1 MQGQDL
7 YVRSLG
13 VHLPEPVSTAQAV
26 AQGRL
31 EAEDVADGELT
42 GVRVAGDV
50 PAPELAVRAAR
61 QLFERSGTRPS
72 DVDLMLYASV
82 WHQGPD
88 GWGPQ
93 SYVQRHLGGE
103 ALAVE
108 LRHGCTGLFSGLQL
122 ASGFLRGNPRSTQAL
137 LLGAENFGTPL
148 IDRWRATGGGML
160 VGDGASAL
168 LLDKE
173 PGFAKLLWVDCIAV
187 PDLEAMHRSGE
198 PMFPPGATIGR
209 TLDFSERN
217 QHFLK
222 HEGEQMRPLLMKAHQ
237 DLYDRWTAATGLG
250 VEDVTY
256 LSYMNTSRTTIEKRL
271 LPLLGLPAER
281 TTWEV
286 GRDIGH
292 LGVSDQLVAL
302 DRLLLDGR
310 LKPGDHY
317 LMYGLGPGMTVA
329 GAMFEIT
336 EVPSWTGS

>member
-1 MQGQDL
+1 MRGDDV
-7 YVRSLG
+7 YVRGLG
-13 VHLPEPVSTAQAV
+13 AHLPEPVTVEQAV
-26 AQGRL
+26 AEGHL
-31 EAEDVADGELT
+31 DPEDIADGELT
-42 GVRVAGDV
+42 GVRVAGDT
-50 PAPELAVRAAR
+50 PAPELALRAAR
-61 QLFERSGTRPS
+61 QLFERTGIDPTVAGLLVYS
-72 DVDLMLYASV
+72 SV

-93 SYVQRHLGGE
+93 SYVQRHLGGD
-103 ALAVE
+103 ALAIE
-108 LRHGCTGLFSGLQL
+108 LRHGCTGVFSALKL
-122 ASGFLRGNPRSTQAL
+122 AAGYLRGNEDVSDAL
-137 LLGAENFGTPL
+137 LLGGENFGTPL

-168 LLDKE
+168 LLGKE
-173 PGFAKLLWVDCIAV
+173 PGFARLLWVDCIAV
-187 PDLEAMHRSGE
+187 PELEGMHRAGE
-198 PMFPPGATIGR
+198 PLFPPGATTGR
-209 TLDFSERN
+209 ELNFSARN
-217 QHFLK
+217 LRFLQ
-222 HEGEQMRPLLMKAHQ
+222 EQGELMRPLLMKAHQ
-237 DLYDRWTAATGLG
+237 DLYDRWTSATGLG

-281 TTWEV
+281 TTWEI

-302 DRLLLDGR
+302 DQLLLDGR

-336 EVPSWTGS
+336 EVPSWT